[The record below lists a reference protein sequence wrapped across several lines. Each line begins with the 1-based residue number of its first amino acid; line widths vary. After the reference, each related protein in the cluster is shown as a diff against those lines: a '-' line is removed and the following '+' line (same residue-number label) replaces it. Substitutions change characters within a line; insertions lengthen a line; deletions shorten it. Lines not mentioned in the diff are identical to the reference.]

1 VRLKMLLVT
10 VFAAGLGASY
20 ALADDGHGN
29 GNKGEGDHGHG
40 SKCTQVHVR
49 GTIAPQTLT
58 VTLTDQARKLN
69 LAPGSQ
75 VVLQLGA
82 AGQTVS
88 VNAEACSTTSGS
100 TTQLLVKSAEL
111 RARTPKTTTTAPV
124 TTTAAQVT
132 TTAPGTTTSGH

>member
-1 VRLKMLLVT
+1 VKLKMLLVT

-29 GNKGEGDHGHG
+29 KNDGHG
-40 SKCTQVHVR
+40 KCTRVHVR

-58 VTLTDQARKLN
+58 VTLSNAARKLN

-75 VVLQLGA
+75 VVLQVGA

-88 VNAEACSTTSGS
+88 VNAEACSTTTGTS
-100 TTQLLVKSAEL
+100 TQLVAKSAEL
-111 RARTPKTTTTAPV
+111 KAKTPKTTTTAPV
-124 TTTAAQVT
+124 TTAAPAT
-132 TTAPGTTTSGH
+132 TTGP

>member
-20 ALADDGHGN
+20 ALADDGHGKKN
-29 GNKGEGDHGHG
+29 EGDNGHGHG
-40 SKCTQVHVR
+40 KCTQVHVR
-49 GTIAPQTLT
+49 GTIAAQTLT
-58 VTLTDQARKLN
+58 VTLANEARKLN

-111 RARTPKTTTTAPV
+111 RARTPRVTT

-132 TTAPGTTTSGH
+132 TTGQGTTTSGH

>member
-1 VRLKMLLVT
+1 VKLKMLLVT

-20 ALADDGHGN
+20 ALADGGHGN
-29 GNKGEGDHGHG
+29 NADQGHA
-40 SKCTQVHVR
+40 KCTQVHVR
-49 GTIAPQTLT
+49 GTIAAQTLT
-58 VTLTDQARKLN
+58 VTLRDAARKLN

-100 TTQLLVKSAEL
+100 TTQLVAKSAEL
-111 RARTPKTTTTAPV
+111 KAHTPKATAE
-124 TTTAAQVT
+124 AAVT
-132 TTAPGTTTSGH
+132 TTAPATSTGP

>member
-1 VRLKMLLVT
+1 VKLKMLLVT

-20 ALADDGHGN
+20 ALADDGHGKN
-29 GNKGEGDHGHG
+29 AEGHG
-40 SKCTQVHVR
+40 KCTEVHVR

-58 VTLTDQARKLN
+58 VTLSNAARKLN

-75 VVLQLGA
+75 VVLQLGT

-88 VNAEACSTTSGS
+88 VNAEACSTTTGTS
-100 TTQLLVKSAEL
+100 TQLVAKSAEL
-111 RARTPKTTTTAPV
+111 KAKTPKTSST

-132 TTAPGTTTSGH
+132 TAPATTTGP

>member
-1 VRLKMLLVT
+1 M
-10 VFAAGLGASY
+10 
-20 ALADDGHGN
+20 
-29 GNKGEGDHGHG
+29 
-40 SKCTQVHVR
+40 R

-58 VTLTDQARKLN
+58 VTLDNGARKLS

-88 VNAEACSTTSGS
+88 VNAEACSAASGS

-111 RARTPKTTTTAPV
+111 RARTPRVTTPV
-124 TTTAAQVT
+124 TTTTAAQVT
-132 TTAPGTTTSGH
+132 TGQGGTTTSGH